1 MYDRR
6 DVATRLG
13 GPGGNRAPGVSMTEM
28 LTVDEHTW
36 LEP

>member
-6 DVATRLG
+6 DVATRLDR
-13 GPGGNRAPGVSMTEM
+13 PGGNRAPGVSMTEM
-28 LTVDEHTW
+28 LTDEHTW